1 MVDVATLA
9 SSLSQAFEKRDNE
22 PCLDKFG
29 PVRDAERTR
38 SGNIRVKRLRMGH
51 AVSVN
56 AGTSVKSTPQSLS
69 PSGASTFRQCPR
81 RWKLRYI
88 DKLPDPPGEP
98 ALRGTF
104 VHRVLEELLAV
115 APVQRTLERARSI
128 CRDLWPQTAL
138 DSDFAALELSS
149 EEERSFRWNAWR
161 DVEGYFELVDP
172 TGVDVIDRERDMRTE
187 LDGVPF
193 RGVVDLV
200 DRTADGLRVNDYKT
214 GRVPGAR
221 FVDSRLAQVW
231 LYAAA
236 VESVGDEVCEV
247 RLLYLGETARGRDD
261 RQPTAI
267 SRRFDRSATDSAVA
281 EHRDTWERIGDANQ
295 TGDFEPKPGPL
306 CSWCPYR
313 AECPEGQFEHQRRH
327 GIAA

>member
-1 MVDVATLA
+1 
-9 SSLSQAFEKRDNE
+9 
-22 PCLDKFG
+22 
-29 PVRDAERTR
+29 
-38 SGNIRVKRLRMGH
+38 MGH
-51 AVSVN
+51 AVTVDASSHV
-56 AGTSVKSTPQSLS
+56 AKTPQSLS

-115 APVQRTLERARSI
+115 APGQRTLDRARSI
-128 CRDLWPQTAL
+128 CRDVWPQTAL
-138 DSDFAALELSS
+138 DPDFEALELSTDD
-149 EEERSFRWNAWR
+149 ERSFRWNAWR
-161 DVEGYFELVDP
+161 DVEGYFQLVDP
-172 TGVDVIDRERDMRTE
+172 TDVDVVDRERDVRTE

-193 RGVVDLV
+193 RGVIDLV

-214 GRVPGAR
+214 GRAPGTR
-221 FVDSRLAQVW
+221 FVDSRLNQVW

-236 VESVGDEVCEV
+236 IESVGDDVSEV

-261 RQPTAI
+261 RQPTEI
-267 SRRFDRSATDSAVA
+267 SRRFDRTATNSAVA
-281 EHRDTWERIGDANQ
+281 EHSDTWERIGDAAQ
-295 TGDFEPKPGPL
+295 TGSFEPKPGPL

-313 AECPEGQFEHQRRH
+313 ADCPEGQVEHQRRH